1 MDLVE
6 FNPGTASQEVAAR
19 LSLGGAA
26 LEIDLLRTL
35 VAINET
41 GSFNRAAKAVFRTP
55 SAVSMQM
62 KRLEELIG
70 RPIFARDG
78 RGVTLTG
85 DGEELLVY
93 AHRILALAEEA
104 LLKFRCA
111 TTEGTVRL
119 GTPDDYAAGFLPP
132 ILALFAKTHP
142 SVQVDVTCHS
152 SDILSRLLNDGELDI
167 ALVSARYPST
177 PQHIVHREPLA
188 WVGRRDGVAFKKRPL
203 PLAVS
208 FPSCNW
214 RRNAIAALQSV
225 DIEYRI
231 AYSSY
236 QFMGQVAAVL
246 ADLAVAPLAI
256 SSVAGDLVAIDE
268 RDLPALGFFEIDM
281 RRSATAHGPAVEAL
295 ARHIQQNF
303 ATLDAMTAA

>member
-1 MDLVE
+1 MDIVE
-6 FNPGTASQEVAAR
+6 FDRGIASGAMATR
-19 LSLGGAA
+19 LSPGGAA
-26 LEIDLLRTL
+26 LEIDLLKTL
-35 VAINET
+35 VAITET

-70 RPIFARDG
+70 RPIFAKEG

-132 ILALFAKTHP
+132 ILARFAKTHP

-152 SDILSRLLNDGELDI
+152 SDVLSRRLDEGDLDI
-167 ALVSARYPST
+167 ALVSAGYSSM
-177 PQHIVHREPLA
+177 PQQIVHREPLA

-208 FPSCNW
+208 FPTCSW
-214 RRNAIAALQSV
+214 RRNAISALHSV
-225 DIEYRI
+225 GIEHRV

-246 ADLAVAPLAI
+246 ADLAVAPLAV
-256 SSVAGDLVAIDE
+256 SSITGDLVAIEE
-268 RDLPALGFFEIDM
+268 RDLPSLGYFEIDM
-281 RRSATAHGPAVEAL
+281 RRSPTAHGPAVEAL
-295 ARHIQQNF
+295 SRHIQQNF
-303 ATLDAMTAA
+303 ATLDAMAAA